1 MKRKDY
7 RVKNLRNC
15 SFKLRIPFVF
25 VNDGSKDNTL
35 GYYKNYVKG
44 MKIES
49 VFITVKR
56 MVEKLKRL
64 GWECC
69 IWQKIVNITI

>member
-1 MKRKDY
+1 MKRIDY

-35 GYYKNYVKG
+35 EFAGITKG
-44 MKIES
+44 NEDRIS
-49 VFITVKR
+49 IITVK
-56 MVEKLKRL
+56 KWWKS
-64 GWECC
+64 
-69 IWQKIVNITI
+69 

>member
-1 MKRKDY
+1 
-7 RVKNLRNC
+7 
-15 SFKLRIPFVF
+15 VF

-49 VFITVKR
+49 VFITAKR

-69 IWQKIVNITI
+69 IWQKDSQYNYIGFLDADLSTNLIISIGNTPI